1 MTFLYFQPKPRA
13 DAHNDMSYK
22 NNKYKEKKMKKVKNL
37 FLRLIAVFA
46 VFTVL
51 PAYGAEETAMA
62 EETATMEVLL
72 GFSHDSEGVTFQVES
87 SGCISKE
94 NFDLT
99 VEEGP
104 TPTAPTP
111 DDGEGPPILPFVET
125 PTPIRQREHTVVL
138 KRIDTEGEFACNVWM
153 PYGEKF
159 TYTYEEMGLSE
170 GEEFSVSN
178 PLKDVMRVVNES
190 R

>member
-87 SGCISKE
+87 NGCTNKAH
-94 NFDLT
+94 FDLT
-99 VEEGP
+99 VEEA
-104 TPTAPTP
+104 TTALTP
-111 DDGEGPPILPFVET
+111 DDGEGPPMFPAVE
-125 PTPIRQREHTVVL
+125 PPIRHTVVL
-138 KRIDTEGEFACNVWM
+138 KRKDTGSDVCNVWS
-153 PYGEKF
+153 PYGVKI
-159 TYTYEEMGLSE
+159 TYTYEEMGVSFS
-170 GEEFSVSN
+170 EEFSVSN